1 MTANG
6 KVKFSVMSVILF
18 TWGRWVPIVHGL
30 SLSPPPPTCSNLFN
44 LVLTVQGLP
53 QNIFKLDQYKAG
65 KVGKL
70 AVGILLE
77 CFLII
82 EKSIS
87 PNQCTFFNKRPF
99 KKLIKVLLTLIL
111 ALQMNK
117 TVTFKW
123 RIYST
128 NFLFINRG
136 FKANLRAKWNRYS
149 LCLPIKFWHKS
160 PLQNQDWNFFLT

>member
-1 MTANG
+1 MVKSKDSQRYAKTEDVNVIFTISHFRCVYNLVISRQREG
-6 KVKFSVMSVILF
+6 KVFSHVCHSVHKGERGAHC
-18 TWGRWVPIVHGL
+18 TWSQ
-30 SLSPPPPTCSNLFN
+30 SLTPPTPTCSNLFN

-82 EKSIS
+82 KKSRS
-87 PNQCTFFNKRPF
+87 PNQCTFFNKKPF

-117 TVTFKW
+117 TVTFK
-123 RIYST
+123 
-128 NFLFINRG
+128 
-136 FKANLRAKWNRYS
+136 
-149 LCLPIKFWHKS
+149 
-160 PLQNQDWNFFLT
+160 